1 MTKKEEINLTLIAI
15 LLIIFALMY
24 KCTSFLKNLK
34 KENDRVVY
42 EHRCL
47 EYKTGVIVGQEQT
60 YGKQRTFIVMFSDS
74 TFTTYK
80 APKNSYNEGD
90 SCDVCAK
97 YNQIK

>member
-24 KCTSFLKNLK
+24 KCTSFLK
-34 KENDRVVY
+34 KENDRAVY

-47 EYKTGVIVGQEQT
+47 EYKTGIIVGQEQT
-60 YGKQRTFIVMFSDS
+60 SGKQRTFIVMFSDS

-80 APKNSYNEGD
+80 APKNRYNQGD
-90 SCDVCAK
+90 SCDVCVK